1 MHFALATFFGRPFR
15 DHPLVLLAEPPPVR
29 AIRLSSSWSCSFS
42 SFVGLA
48 ARSGPLFLLWSVGLC
63 ALLCVAVGCSAS
75 PRAPV
80 APTFASRPVRA
91 LRAVWIDAPVLAL
104 RFRPGVHVRALRSW
118 RHLLLFALFACGDL
132 LFPLLA
138 LFLLPVSRSS
148 LLTTSAL
155 VRALRF
161 SRLQFSCSWLCPCSP
176 FRCRLPRC
184 SSFGWGC
191 SKDCVRLVLSLK
203 STEFWQMAI
212 DC

>member
-118 RHLLLFALFACGDL
+118 RHLLLFALFASGDL

-161 SRLQFSCSWLCPCSP
+161 WRLQFLLLALSLFPVSLSLASLLLVWLGL
-176 FRCRLPRC
+176 FQRLC
-184 SSFGWGC
+184 SFGF
-191 SKDCVRLVLSLK
+191 VLDIHRIL
-203 STEFWQMAI
+203 ANGY
-212 DC
+212 